1 MLILLTSLASCHQ
14 ELLVSGKIQ
23 LFEKRFAIGAN
34 TEATVSLLES
44 KQGLF
49 LQLQTQK
56 GGDTENAI
64 AESKTSIPA
73 ALLPE
78 MKRAINQV
86 ERILSDRGELDDYD
100 NGLAYQ
106 RSRSSI
112 FANES
117 EQEFARILDFYKI
130 RWDYEPT
137 TFPIAWDEEGY
148 VRESFTPDFFLPDYG
163 VFIELTTMKQ
173 SLVTKKNRKVR
184 LFEQHY
190 PDIPIK
196 LFYGKDYKA
205 LLAKFGIPT
214 LDAEPKTKNDT
225 VKLESLEDD
234 S

>member
-1 MLILLTSLASCHQ
+1 M
-14 ELLVSGKIQ
+14 SGKIQ
-23 LFEKRFAIGAN
+23 LFEKKFAIGAN

-56 GGDTENAI
+56 RGDTEDAVV
-64 AESKTSIPA
+64 ESKTSIPA

-78 MKRAINQV
+78 MKRAIIEV

-106 RSRSSI
+106 RSRSSV

-137 TFPIAWDEEGY
+137 TFPIAWDEEDY

-190 PDIPIK
+190 PDIPLK

-205 LLAKFGIPT
+205 LLAKFGIHAY
-214 LDAEPKTKNDT
+214 DAESETQNDT
-225 VKLESLEDD
+225 VQREPFEND

>member
-1 MLILLTSLASCHQ
+1 M
-14 ELLVSGKIQ
+14 SGKIQ

-44 KQGLF
+44 NQGLF
-49 LQLQTQK
+49 LHLQTQK
-56 GGDTENAI
+56 GGDTEDAVV
-64 AESKTSIPA
+64 ESKTSIPA

-78 MKRAINQV
+78 MKRAINEV

-106 RSRSSI
+106 RSRSSV

-205 LLAKFGIPT
+205 LLAKFGIPAY
-214 LDAEPKTKNDT
+214 DAEPETQNDT
-225 VKLESLEDD
+225 VKRESSEDD

>member
-1 MLILLTSLASCHQ
+1 M
-14 ELLVSGKIQ
+14 SGKIQ

-56 GGDTENAI
+56 GGDTEDAI
-64 AESKTSIPA
+64 VESKTSIPA

-78 MKRAINQV
+78 MKRAINEV

-190 PDIPIK
+190 PDMPIK

-205 LLAKFGIPT
+205 LLAKFGIPAY
-214 LDAEPKTKNDT
+214 DAEPKTQNDT
-225 VKLESLEDD
+225 AKPESLEDD
-234 S
+234 L

>member
-1 MLILLTSLASCHQ
+1 
-14 ELLVSGKIQ
+14 VSGKIQ

-56 GGDTENAI
+56 GGDTEDAI
-64 AESKTSIPA
+64 VESKTSIPA

-78 MKRAINQV
+78 MKRAINEV

-117 EQEFARILDFYKI
+117 EQEFARIIDFYKI

-205 LLAKFGIPT
+205 LLAKFGIPAY
-214 LDAEPKTKNDT
+214 DAEPETKNDT
-225 VKLESLEDD
+225 VKLESFEDD

>member
-1 MLILLTSLASCHQ
+1 
-14 ELLVSGKIQ
+14 VSGKIQ

-34 TEATVSLLES
+34 TEATISLLES

-49 LQLQTQK
+49 LELQTQNR
-56 GGDTENAI
+56 GD
-64 AESKTSIPA
+64 AEDAVVEPTTSIPA

-78 MKRAINQV
+78 MKRAINEV

-106 RSRSSI
+106 RSRSSV

-205 LLAKFGIPT
+205 LLAKFGIHAY
-214 LDAEPKTKNDT
+214 DAESETQNDI
-225 VKLESLEDD
+225 VQRESFEND

>member
-1 MLILLTSLASCHQ
+1 
-14 ELLVSGKIQ
+14 VSGKIQ

-56 GGDTENAI
+56 GGDTEDAVV
-64 AESKTSIPA
+64 ESKTSIPA

-78 MKRAINQV
+78 MKRAINEV

-106 RSRSSI
+106 RSRSSV

-205 LLAKFGIPT
+205 LLAKFGIPAY
-214 LDAEPKTKNDT
+214 DAEPETQNDT
-225 VKLESLEDD
+225 VKRESSEDD

>member
-1 MLILLTSLASCHQ
+1 M
-14 ELLVSGKIQ
+14 SGKIQ
-23 LFEKRFAIGAN
+23 IFEKRFAIGAN

-56 GGDTENAI
+56 SGDTEEAI
-64 AESKTSIPA
+64 VESKTSIPA

-106 RSRSSI
+106 QSRSSV

-205 LLAKFGIPT
+205 LLAKFGIPAY
-214 LDAEPKTKNDT
+214 DAEPEKKSDT
-225 VKLESLEDD
+225 AKPKS
-234 S
+234 

>member
-1 MLILLTSLASCHQ
+1 M
-14 ELLVSGKIQ
+14 SGKIQ

-56 GGDTENAI
+56 GGDTEDAVV
-64 AESKTSIPA
+64 ESKTSIPA

-78 MKRAINQV
+78 MKRAINEV

-112 FANES
+112 FANDS

-190 PDIPIK
+190 PDMPIK

-205 LLAKFGIPT
+205 LLAKFGIPAY
-214 LDAEPKTKNDT
+214 DAEPKTQNDT
-225 VKLESLEDD
+225 VKQESSKDD
-234 S
+234 G

>member
-1 MLILLTSLASCHQ
+1 M
-14 ELLVSGKIQ
+14 SGKIQ
-23 LFEKRFAIGAN
+23 LFEKKFAIGAN

-56 GGDTENAI
+56 GGDTENAVV
-64 AESKTSIPA
+64 ESKTSIPA

-86 ERILSDRGELDDYD
+86 ERILSDRGELDDFD

-205 LLAKFGIPT
+205 LLAKFGIPAY
-214 LDAEPKTKNDT
+214 DAELETQNDT
-225 VKLESLEDD
+225 VKRESSEDD

>member
-1 MLILLTSLASCHQ
+1 
-14 ELLVSGKIQ
+14 VSGKIQ

-34 TEATVSLLES
+34 TEAAISLLES

-49 LQLQTQK
+49 LQLQTQNA
-56 GGDTENAI
+56 GDTGDAVV
-64 AESKTSIPA
+64 ESKTSIPA

-78 MKRAINQV
+78 MKRAINEV

-190 PDIPIK
+190 PDMPIK

-205 LLAKFGIPT
+205 LLAKFGIPAY
-214 LDAEPKTKNDT
+214 DAEPKTQNDT
-225 VKLESLEDD
+225 AKPESLEDD
-234 S
+234 L

>member
-1 MLILLTSLASCHQ
+1 M
-14 ELLVSGKIQ
+14 SGKIQ
-23 LFEKRFAIGAN
+23 LFEKKFAIGAN

-56 GGDTENAI
+56 RGDTEDAVV
-64 AESKTSIPA
+64 ESKTSIPA

-78 MKRAINQV
+78 MKRAIIEV

-106 RSRSSI
+106 RSRSSV

-137 TFPIAWDEEGY
+137 TFPIAWDEEDY

-205 LLAKFGIPT
+205 LLAKFGIHAY
-214 LDAEPKTKNDT
+214 DAESETQNDT
-225 VKLESLEDD
+225 VQREPFEND

>member
-1 MLILLTSLASCHQ
+1 M
-14 ELLVSGKIQ
+14 SGKISI
-23 LFEKRFAIGAN
+23 FEKRFAIGAN

-56 GGDTENAI
+56 SGDTEDAVV
-64 AESKTSIPA
+64 ESKTSIPA

-106 RSRSSI
+106 QSRSSV

-205 LLAKFGIPT
+205 LLAKFGIPAY
-214 LDAEPKTKNDT
+214 DVEPEKKNDT
-225 VKLESLEDD
+225 TKPKS
-234 S
+234 

>member
-1 MLILLTSLASCHQ
+1 M
-14 ELLVSGKIQ
+14 SGKIQ

-56 GGDTENAI
+56 GGDTEDAI
-64 AESKTSIPA
+64 VQSKTSIPA

-78 MKRAINQV
+78 MKRAINEV

-190 PDIPIK
+190 PDMPIK

-205 LLAKFGIPT
+205 LLAKFGIPAY
-214 LDAEPKTKNDT
+214 DAVPKAQNDT
-225 VKLESLEDD
+225 VKLESSEDD

>member
-1 MLILLTSLASCHQ
+1 M
-14 ELLVSGKIQ
+14 SGKIQ

-56 GGDTENAI
+56 GGDTEDAVV
-64 AESKTSIPA
+64 ESKTSIPA

-78 MKRAINQV
+78 MKRAINEV

-112 FANES
+112 FANNS

-190 PDIPIK
+190 PDMPIK

-205 LLAKFGIPT
+205 LLAKFGIPAY
-214 LDAEPKTKNDT
+214 DAEPKTQNDT
-225 VKLESLEDD
+225 VKQESSKDD
-234 S
+234 A